1 MDIKFVV
8 EIFITVLSLL
18 LLVVPCFIL
27 AKTKLIGATAEGA
40 LSAVVLYVCQPLLL
54 VMSFQKTEYSVGILK
69 NMLITFALA
78 VLLHA
83 VVITLIALIT
93 RKSNGDK
100 KINVLKFSSVFSN
113 CGYMGIPFL
122 QLLYGDGAG
131 EIIIYAGVVI
141 AVFNVFAWTA
151 GVILITGDKKSV
163 SLKKALLNPN
173 IIGIVVGVILFV
185 TLKKPVV
192 NLFEAGTLAANAA
205 NKIVRSVNFFSDMVT
220 PLSMSVIGIKLASLP
235 LKKLFADKTAYL
247 SVLFKNVLM
256 PVVVTAIIV
265 FLPTDVEVKNVLFFT
280 LSMPSATMSV
290 LFAIKF
296 DGDSD
301 SATANVLLSTIL
313 SVATIPLTFMLYNAA
328 LSLA

>member
-247 SVLFKNVLM
+247 SV
-256 PVVVTAIIV
+256 
-265 FLPTDVEVKNVLFFT
+265 
-280 LSMPSATMSV
+280 
-290 LFAIKF
+290 
-296 DGDSD
+296 
-301 SATANVLLSTIL
+301 
-313 SVATIPLTFMLYNAA
+313 ATIPLTFMLYNAA